1 VYAKIQTDKT
11 AARPMI
17 EQFTKEIAEKEGPAE
32 LIEVMVELNVNT
44 EALKSVVKVQ
54 GKSQLQV
61 NHF

>member
-1 VYAKIQTDKT
+1 
-11 AARPMI
+11 MI